1 LSGLGGDELLAGYP
15 SFRDIP
21 RWAALMG
28 PPSLV
33 PGLGSGLR
41 RLGATIGLAR
51 HAPKALGM
59 LEFGG
64 TYAGAYLLRRGLFLP
79 FELPGV
85 LGPELV
91 REGMRRLKP
100 LTRIHR
106 SLTPDPGSP
115 VARVC
120 ALESANY
127 LRNQLLRDA
136 DWAGMASSVEIRC
149 PLVDHELLRALAPS
163 MSHFSADRGKRALA
177 AAPSTPLPPRHIE
190 RAKTG
195 FSVPT
200 DRWVAKAAHA
210 PAGRPISK
218 GLASRAW
225 GLELLAAQWAPAAP

>member
-1 LSGLGGDELLAGYP
+1 
-15 SFRDIP
+15 
-21 RWAALMG
+21 
-28 PPSLV
+28 
-33 PGLGSGLR
+33 
-41 RLGATIGLAR
+41 
-51 HAPKALGM
+51 
-59 LEFGG
+59 
-64 TYAGAYLLRRGLFLP
+64 LP

>member
-1 LSGLGGDELLAGYP
+1 
-15 SFRDIP
+15 
-21 RWAALMG
+21 MG
-28 PPSLV
+28 PPSLA
-33 PGLGSGLR
+33 PGLGKGLR
-41 RLGATIGLAR
+41 RLGATFGLAR

-59 LEFGG
+59 LEYGG
-64 TYAGAYLLRRGLFLP
+64 SYAGAYLLRRGLFLP
-79 FELPGV
+79 FELSGV
-85 LGPELV
+85 LDSDLA
-91 REGMRRLKP
+91 REGLRRLKP
-100 LTRIHR
+100 LARIR
-106 SLTPDPGSP
+106 RTLSPDPGSP

-163 MSHFSADRGKRALA
+163 IGHFNAENGKRALA
-177 AAPSTPLPPRHIE
+177 AAPSRPLPVRHIE

-200 DRWVAKAAHA
+200 DHWLTKS
-210 PAGRPISK
+210 GRTADGRRMSK

-225 GLELLAAQWAPAAP
+225 GLEILAALRTQGAT